1 MAAQQ
6 TTELGSYLEQHK
18 DHLKGI
24 YFVDEKTANN
34 LKITVKDGVSIPLQ
48 FKNLVEDLLNLTT
61 ERNEILSPSSSSDT
75 IPKILKFMPLEP
87 IFTRSGN
94 EFKITDGISF
104 IDNSELIINT
114 SPFGEFSF
122 GEKRNGVKKKRFTIE
137 FDGVKAVEQI
147 LQSKNF
153 ILDQTKIT
161 DNFLIVVHT
170 EEPDIFS
177 LKIFDCPEST

>member
-1 MAAQQ
+1 MATQN
-6 TTELGSYLEQHK
+6 TELKKYLDQHK
-18 DHLKGI
+18 EHLKGI
-24 YFVDEKTANN
+24 YFVDKKTADN
-34 LKITVKDGVSIPLQ
+34 LKITVKDSVPIPLQ

-61 ERNEILSPSSSSDT
+61 ERNEILSPSSSPDT

-122 GEKRNGVKKKRFTIE
+122 GEKRNGVNIKKKRFTID
-137 FDGVKAVEQI
+137 FNSDIAVEQI
-147 LQSKNF
+147 LQSKDF
-153 ILDQTKIT
+153 ILVKTNIKG
-161 DNFLIVVHT
+161 NFFIVVHT

-177 LKIFDCPEST
+177 LKIFDCPSQ

>member
-1 MAAQQ
+1 MTTQQ
-6 TTELGSYLEQHK
+6 TTELVSYLEQHK
-18 DHLKGI
+18 EYLKGI
-24 YFVDEKTANN
+24 YFVDKETADN
-34 LKITVKDGVSIPLQ
+34 LRITVKEDVNIPIK

-61 ERNEILSPSSSSDT
+61 ERKEILSPSPDP
-75 IPKILKFMPLEP
+75 IPKILKFVPLEP

-122 GEKRNGVKKKRFTIE
+122 GEKRNGVNIKKKRFTID
-137 FDGVKAVEQI
+137 FNSDIAVEQI
-147 LQSKNF
+147 LQSKDF
-153 ILDQTKIT
+153 ILVKTNIKG
-161 DNFLIVVHT
+161 NFFIVVHT

-177 LKIFDCPEST
+177 LKIFDCPSQ